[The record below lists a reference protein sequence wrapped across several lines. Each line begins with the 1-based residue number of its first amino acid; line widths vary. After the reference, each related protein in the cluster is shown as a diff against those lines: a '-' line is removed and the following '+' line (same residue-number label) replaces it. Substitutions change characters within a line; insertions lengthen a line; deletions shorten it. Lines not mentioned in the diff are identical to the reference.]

1 MKVLS
6 TDQQMALRELLE
18 SLESSNVETQSE
30 LNYWKIELKPK
41 RTRKIKTDDVTEFI
55 NAL

>member
-18 SLESSNVETQSE
+18 SLESSNVETQSA

-41 RTRKIKTDDVTEFI
+41 RTRKVKEVVDNHVQ
-55 NAL
+55 